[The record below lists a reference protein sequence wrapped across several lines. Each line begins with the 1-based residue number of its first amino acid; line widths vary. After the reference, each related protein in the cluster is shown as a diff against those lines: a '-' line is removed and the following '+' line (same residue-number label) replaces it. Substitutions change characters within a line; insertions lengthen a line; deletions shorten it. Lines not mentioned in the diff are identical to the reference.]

1 MGIPG
6 LSAFDGMKASELLG
20 LHTPGNTF
28 IQDVK
33 TYATALARTPQNF
46 ISRAVR
52 VHKLADT
59 KLALH
64 SDRKGEMVKTL
75 NWYALLCYEVILCS
89 SGRLHIMLRCSHH

>member
-1 MGIPG
+1 MRIPG

-20 LHTPGNTF
+20 LHSPGNNF
-28 IQDVK
+28 IQDLRA
-33 TYATALARTPQNF
+33 YFNALARTPQNF
-46 ISRAVR
+46 VARAVR

-75 NWYALLCYEVILCS
+75 NWYV
-89 SGRLHIMLRCSHH
+89 

>member
-6 LSAFDGMKASELLG
+6 LSAFDGMRASELLG

-28 IQDVK
+28 LQDLK
-33 TYATALARTPQNF
+33 TYATVLVRTPQNF
-46 ISRAVR
+46 VSRAIR

-64 SDRKGEMVKTL
+64 GDRKGEMIKTL
-75 NWYALLCYEVILCS
+75 NWYALPGL
-89 SGRLHIMLRCSHH
+89 